1 MQQQQQIPQQKP
13 LQLTQESFNQFDEK
27 KLINASFDDDLP
39 PPPPPLSSSPTL
51 AHQNRNLNLPQEDTD
66 NNSSITTDT
75 TAQVKNCHKKK
86 EICSKYKKKPI
97 VDTKM

>member
-51 AHQNRNLNLPQEDTD
+51 AHQNRNLPQEDTD

-86 EICSKYKKKPI
+86 EICSKYKKNPI
-97 VDTKM
+97 VDT

>member
-51 AHQNRNLNLPQEDTD
+51 ARNLNLLPQEDTD

-75 TAQVKNCHKKK
+75 TAQVKISRILN
-86 EICSKYKKKPI
+86 
-97 VDTKM
+97 

>member
-27 KLINASFDDDLP
+27 KINASFDDDLP

-51 AHQNRNLNLPQEDTD
+51 AHQNRNLPQEDTD

-75 TAQVKNCHKKK
+75 TAQVKISLCH
-86 EICSKYKKKPI
+86 IMHYVRFSQFY
-97 VDTKM
+97 